1 MFYNSIFLN
10 PRKFKVTLKGTRYFA
25 TIALFYLP
33 LSNFARTNACTSVI
47 KTTRPT
53 KCIIVQESK
62 EIKLNNFFSNRRPKY
77 SIDFSCKFIIPLS
90 LHNKHNKI
98 RKSSSLTIRE
108 KKDTVTYLK
117 NKLEQNQLDVIE
129 YRDEKEISNNLIQ
142 SQQLIEPKKKI
153 TSTIFRKIIQT
164 NCLTKIWDTYKSLV
178 EDGNLKYLKSRHIN
192 KLMRLIKEF
201 DKDSVSRLEK
211 LQKIHNDIE
220 NVGMKETQG
229 VQISLIEAYIDNN
242 MIDKAREVFNKINE
256 WKYIGNGPLKKL
268 DFCNAFNIM
277 IAAYGMRSKPGTNLE
292 EVTKLFTLMHEK
304 NLTPNG
310 TTKTI
315 LKDIFR
321 YHLNNDAI
329 SWIRELREKNFI
341 DVGLEKEILLILL
354 KNNNLKEA
362 LRSFE
367 DMKARNLKP
376 DIYSYVPLIHQL
388 AQHERVDEALKLIE
402 EVKEQKVHLNTVAYN
417 VFIKVYI
424 MASKYEQTDQIIG
437 DMLKQNTEPNT
448 RTFSQLFNA
457 YAKAGNADLALQIIK
472 KMSDMNI
479 QPNEYIYCLMI
490 EMFSNLSDIQSMENV
505 FRHMIDNGIESK
517 GVAYYYLLLGYTRVQ
532 DFNKALQT
540 CRLMIKSGIEPNV
553 RTYNA
558 LLSLF
563 AEKGGKKGA
572 RLLFREMQRFGLSP
586 DVYTYTSL
594 INAYVKASDIN
605 KAEKIFS
612 EMKKAGIEPS
622 ITTYN
627 VLMSYYA
634 KKKDIK
640 KLRQIFN
647 EIVIRNI
654 QPDNFTYCC
663 LMDGFVSNNDFRSAI
678 TLLNDMQNRNL
689 KLDAHVYTVLIKAYM
704 KIGNFSKAKS
714 LYETMIKDKVDPTFV
729 TYAVLIDGHARIGE
743 LDFSRKLLTE
753 LISHGTMNQIA
764 YNKILSPDIF
774 TPLMDA
780 YAKQGLTEPA
790 RAIFEEMTTVG
801 AKHNLYVY
809 TILMDAYYR
818 GHNYEAVWQM
828 WKLTKKFFVTPLSKS
843 KIYEQLLDLQQNQQ
857 NEHKENSST
866 MTLAE
871 SKWSSSLLI
880 SFSLL
885 YSLRP
890 ITQSPPNQALSIM
903 INALT
908 AAKKFKLIELEWNK
922 LNNEDF
928 EFDCLNYNDY
938 IQSLII
944 SEKIR
949 LACKLLNEHLVKGW
963 EK

>member
-62 EIKLNNFFSNRRPKY
+62 EIKLNKFFSNRRPKY

-341 DVGLEKEILLILL
+341 DVG
-354 KNNNLKEA
+354 
-362 LRSFE
+362 FE

-448 RTFSQLFNA
+448 R
-457 YAKAGNADLALQIIK
+457 
-472 KMSDMNI
+472 
-479 QPNEYIYCLMI
+479 
-490 EMFSNLSDIQSMENV
+490 
-505 FRHMIDNGIESK
+505 
-517 GVAYYYLLLGYTRVQ
+517 
-532 DFNKALQT
+532 
-540 CRLMIKSGIEPNV
+540 
-553 RTYNA
+553 
-558 LLSLF
+558 
-563 AEKGGKKGA
+563 GKKGA

-963 EK
+963 EKGLALSNIYEEKFSTQSIKYRLKNSAKFYPQKKLYSYWPII